1 MIDACGEIRSS
12 SEVLDFMKS
21 LEAQDNIN
29 VVEPAPPSLMALPGA
44 FLVGPTNH
52 APDDGA
58 IAIDVNRD
66 HDDDNNNMYAAAAA
80 ADVPTIVAHLAPDED
95 EIRAMYQEQLEAEV
109 RMRLA
114 LVTNDA
120 TILVADEVTKEDV
133 PIRCSLTKR
142 ATRWIMA
149 LFAFVVA
156 GGALG
161 GVVYWTLQDDDAE
174 GGMGALQNEEQQ
186 ETDPLVTELQ
196 SFIAPTDDDLLV
208 FMDPESP
215 QSQALAWLRDDPITL
230 TPGRSTET
238 VLERYVLAVIYY
250 TTAGQDWKQF
260 PLIDSHHCT
269 WNKSLVWSGEVVY
282 DGVLCADEEAGGMIE
297 SLHLG
302 GNNLFGTLPWEVVLL
317 THLKSLN
324 LDDNALRG
332 TIPTRITELTKL
344 ERFWTW
350 SNRLTGTVPAHFS
363 PNMVD
368 LDLSKNLFNGTLP
381 ESWGTE
387 MPALQ
392 QIRVYENSLT
402 GTLPTSLGLLS
413 DLIFFNAFQNQMTGT
428 VPTELGQLP
437 TLEAMNIQ
445 MNSFSGSVNETL
457 CTLPRIS
464 YMVADCD
471 EVDCPCCTN
480 CCFNNAMG
488 QCEDMTGN
496 GGGRGRL

>member
-1 MIDACGEIRSS
+1 
-12 SEVLDFMKS
+12 
-21 LEAQDNIN
+21 
-29 VVEPAPPSLMALPGA
+29 
-44 FLVGPTNH
+44 
-52 APDDGA
+52 
-58 IAIDVNRD
+58 
-66 HDDDNNNMYAAAAA
+66 
-80 ADVPTIVAHLAPDED
+80 
-95 EIRAMYQEQLEAEV
+95 
-109 RMRLA
+109 
-114 LVTNDA
+114 
-120 TILVADEVTKEDV
+120 
-133 PIRCSLTKR
+133 
-142 ATRWIMA
+142 MA